1 MSSFDLDGRVGLEVP
16 EPVSARK
23 SARLAWAASLVVPGS
38 GQLYAGARTRG
49 LATLVATVLAIAG
62 MATGVAT
69 GVAVRGIIMLYA
81 FASVDAYFTA
91 REANRGL
98 NPSGG
103 QNPRVA
109 AVLNAITNGFGYFY
123 LGERRKGLMTFVAL
137 AVLNVIAQAIAA
149 NSLRLGLGVAIGL
162 ECVLA
167 AIAVDAYRIA
177 EGLAAEPGRQQ
188 EVPETPAPDLPRW
201 VPLSYSGAVLAVYA
215 LMVVLGAAFL
225 MQQQP

>member
-1 MSSFDLDGRVGLEVP
+1 MSSFDLDGRAGLEAP

-23 SARLAWAASLVVPGS
+23 SARLAWAASIVLPGS

-49 LATLVATVLAIAG
+49 IVTLVATLAAFAG
-62 MATGVAT
+62 MASGVAT
-69 GVAVRGIIMLYA
+69 GVAVRGVILIYA

-123 LGERRKGLMTFVAL
+123 LGERRKGVITFVAL
-137 AVLNVIAQAIAA
+137 AVLNLIAQATAA
-149 NSLRLGLGVAIGL
+149 NSMPLGLGLAIGL

-177 EGLAAEPGRQQ
+177 AGLAGEPGRP
-188 EVPETPAPDLPRW
+188 EIPETPAPNLPRW
-201 VPLSYSGAVLAVYA
+201 VPLGYSGAIVAVYA
-215 LMVVLGAAFL
+215 LMVVLGTAVL